1 MLHLLDTGRMAQKF
15 GKWRGLLYLV
25 ATAVPLAIANFI
37 HKVFGILPGAPHP
50 PAPLQWVEIGL
61 YGLALFLWGC
71 GCYRLYQDRV
81 HHDYQLEAERYRR
94 EGW

>member
-1 MLHLLDTGRMAQKF
+1 
-15 GKWRGLLYLV
+15 
-25 ATAVPLAIANFI
+25 IANFI

-71 GCYRLYQDRV
+71 GCYRLTKTVSTMITSWRPSATGAKAGSSLPPGDFRATFQR
-81 HHDYQLEAERYRR
+81 EA
-94 EGW
+94 GAT